1 MKSVGSLPSLIQGV
15 SEQEPHNRAPG
26 KMWESVNCI
35 DSPTRG
41 KARRRGSV
49 YSDHVQLAAT
59 AGALDEAKR
68 MEEYTFI
75 IDGREYALIY
85 RPFASSLG
93 SQYFAQLL
101 SKSDGE
107 FYPITYE
114 DSTWVQS
121 LITGGVSA
129 ITCAG
134 RTVLLAGHT
143 TTPRATSVNLWQEPS
158 NIQKLAAWIR
168 EGAYSR
174 KFTVRLYREDNTY
187 VEYSYTT
194 KPAAYPELLDTTD
207 IPFYLPGGDG
217 TEPDPEY
224 QKKVNDRVNAYE
236 GERSAWIKEAAEDIV
251 PSNIAAK
258 IAELM
263 QIDNIAA
270 SSMGPC
276 VLVDDPEFVDIRA
289 YDDAANTLVS
299 YAGKEITSPEQVT
312 LYHWDGKIVR
322 VRPTTGDDSDA
333 YYLKA
338 VGLDGQTGWTKVEW
352 VEAAGVEHTIHNVVS
367 QLAIDVAAK
376 RAYVAQDDVG
386 LETLAP
392 SLGDLVAY
400 KKNLVGDGITAPIPQ
415 FFGRTITA
423 MAMFQD
429 RLLVMA
435 DNVVN
440 TSRSGDYF
448 NFFRKT
454 VLNILDTDPVSMF
467 AYGSEGDTIKRA
479 VMYDQSLILFGEL
492 RQYKVDGRTFL
503 SPQAPKITVIG
514 AYENGADAQPIA
526 SGNYLF
532 FGKRAEG
539 RTGMHE
545 MQPGETPETTI
556 VYDVGEELDT
566 YIKGN
571 PVQLLG
577 TTKPNMVT
585 FRTDA
590 SGSIWYLY
598 RYADD
603 RNVGR
608 VLASWGKF
616 EYAEVLGT
624 VAGITHFDGELYIV
638 TLRNAGGQDYWFADR
653 LSLNVDLWD
662 RPYMDS
668 QIALGEETPWHLASA
683 ASLSLAVRKTHPSF
697 LMGCPREDLLD
708 FIEQA
713 PDTEEHIVVGAVT
726 PAYFQM
732 TNPYMRTQDG
742 LPILN
747 ARLTLTSYSLHLA
760 DTAGLR
766 AFVLKPDRERTLW
779 FEGRVAGM
787 SNNVAGVQ
795 PIFTGTRL
803 VSVGRET
810 GSCIVEIRSEDWLPL
825 RVTGAEWAG
834 QSFMPRARGLY

>member
-26 KMWESVNCI
+26 KMWESVNFV

-93 SQYFAQLL
+93 APYFAQLL
-101 SKSDGE
+101 SKADGE

-114 DSTWVQS
+114 NSTWVQN

-134 RTVLLAGHT
+134 RTVLLAGNT
-143 TTPRATSVNLWQEPS
+143 TLPLASSVNLWQEPL

-174 KFTVRLYREDNTY
+174 KFTVRLYRADNTY

-194 KPAAYPELLDTTD
+194 KASAYPELLDTSD
-207 IPFYLPGGDG
+207 IPFYLPGTTD
-217 TEPDPEY
+217 PDPEY
-224 QKKVNDRVNAYE
+224 TKKINDRVNAYE
-236 GERSAWIKEAAEDIV
+236 GERSAWIREAAEDIV
-251 PSNIAAK
+251 PANIALK

-263 QIDNIAA
+263 QIDGLAA
-270 SSMGPC
+270 TSMGPC
-276 VLVDDPEFVDIRA
+276 VLVDEPEFVDIRA
-289 YDDAANTLVS
+289 YDDGANTLVS
-299 YAGKEITSPEQVT
+299 YVGKEITSPEQVT

-322 VRPTTGDDSDA
+322 VRPSTGGDAEA

-338 VGLDGQTGWTKVEW
+338 VGLDGGTGWTKVEW
-352 VEAAGVEHTIHNVVS
+352 VEAAGVEHTVQNVVS

-386 LETLAP
+386 LEALAP

-415 FFGRTITA
+415 FFGRKITA

-429 RLLVMA
+429 RLLIMA

-448 NFFRKT
+448 NFFRAT
-454 VLNILDTDPVSMF
+454 VLNLLDTDPVSMF

-479 VMYDQSLILFGEL
+479 TMYDQSLILFGEL
-492 RQYKVDGRTFL
+492 RQYKIDGRVFL
-503 SPQAPKITVIG
+503 SPTAPKITVIG

-532 FGKRAEG
+532 FGKRANE

-545 MQPGETPETTI
+545 MQPGETPETTV
-556 VYDVGEELDT
+556 VYDVSEELDT
-566 YIKGN
+566 YIVGN

-577 TTKPNMVT
+577 TTKPNTVT

-598 RYADD
+598 RYADE
-603 RNVGR
+603 RSTGR
-608 VLASWGKF
+608 VLSSWGKF
-616 EYAEVLGT
+616 EYNASLGT
-624 VAGITHFDGELYIV
+624 VAGITHFDGDLYIV
-638 TLRNAGGQDYWFADR
+638 TLRNAGGSDYWFVDK
-653 LSLNVDLWD
+653 LSLNVDLSPL
-662 RPYMDS
+662 PYMDS
-668 QIALGEETPWHLASA
+668 QIPFGEETPWHLAA
-683 ASLSLAVRKTHPSF
+683 ASSLSIAVRKPSTSY
-697 LMGCPREDLLD
+697 LLGCPRVDLLD

-713 PDTEEHIVVGAVT
+713 PDTEEFLMVGAVS

-732 TNPYMRTQDG
+732 TNPYLRTNDG
-742 LPILN
+742 QPILN
-747 ARLTLTSYSLHLA
+747 ARLTLVTYSLHLA
-760 DTAGLR
+760 DTAGMR

-779 FEGRVAGM
+779 FEGRIAGN
-787 SNNVAGVQ
+787 SANVAGVQ
-795 PIFTGTRL
+795 PVYTGTRS

-810 GSCIVEIRSEDWLPL
+810 GACIVEIRSEDWLPL
-825 RVTGAEWAG
+825 RVTGAEWSG